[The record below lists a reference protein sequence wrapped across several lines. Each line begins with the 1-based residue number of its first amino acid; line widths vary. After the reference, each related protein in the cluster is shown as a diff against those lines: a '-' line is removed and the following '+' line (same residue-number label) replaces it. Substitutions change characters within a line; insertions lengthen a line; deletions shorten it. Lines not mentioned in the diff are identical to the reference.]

1 MYRDIK
7 GANLL
12 VDAYGVV
19 KLADFG
25 MAKHVSSQ
33 LKNMWYS
40 HFSYNNRSKN
50 VVRRFPFPGCQTA
63 STCSITFHFD
73 YIINA
78 RIAFFFIF
86 ITYTGCCGPTFASL
100 ISYLEPLLFLCSSM
114 GKQLIS
120 P

>member
-33 LKNMWYS
+33 LKIWSILIFVAITEVNMS
-40 HFSYNNRSKN
+40 LGDSLFLEAH
-50 VVRRFPFPGCQTA
+50 A
-63 STCSITFHFD
+63 CSIV
-73 YIINA
+73 YQEEWL
-78 RIAFFFIF
+78 
-86 ITYTGCCGPTFASL
+86 PT
-100 ISYLEPLLFLCSSM
+100 E
-114 GKQLIS
+114 K
-120 P
+120 